1 MESHRSSKR
10 RIAERGGTSR
20 TDAVETTA
28 GTDLGTGIG
37 AVETTAGTDLGTGI
51 GANTENRMRIDKGL
65 GAGRMT

>member
-1 MESHRSSKR
+1 MRRVRREDRMESYRSSKR

-37 AVETTAGTDLGTGI
+37 AH
-51 GANTENRMRIDKGL
+51 TENRMRIDKGL
-65 GAGRMT
+65 GAGRMI

>member
-1 MESHRSSKR
+1 MESHRSSNR

-20 TDAVETTA
+20 TD
-28 GTDLGTGIG
+28 

>member
-1 MESHRSSKR
+1 MRQERREGHMESYESSRKI
-10 RIAERGGTSR
+10 IAERGGTSR

-37 AVETTAGTDLGTGI
+37 AH
-51 GANTENRMRIDKGL
+51 TENRMRIDKGL

>member
-1 MESHRSSKR
+1 MESYGSSTR

-37 AVETTAGTDLGTGI
+37 AYGK
-51 GANTENRMRIDKGL
+51 NTKRKTEGL

>member
-1 MESHRSSKR
+1 MESYVSSTKG
-10 RIAERGGTSR
+10 IAERGGTSR

-37 AVETTAGTDLGTGI
+37 AH
-51 GANTENRMRIDKGL
+51 TENRMRIDKGL

>member
-1 MESHRSSKR
+1 MESYVSSTK

-28 GTDLGTGIG
+28 ETDLGTGIE
-37 AVETTAGTDLGTGI
+37 AYRKNIEKK
-51 GANTENRMRIDKGL
+51 TEGL

>member
-1 MESHRSSKR
+1 MRRERREDRMESYRSSNR

-37 AVETTAGTDLGTGI
+37 AH
-51 GANTENRMRIDKGL
+51 TENRMRIDKGL
-65 GAGRMT
+65 GAGRMI

>member
-1 MESHRSSKR
+1 MESYASSKN

-37 AVETTAGTDLGTGI
+37 AYGK
-51 GANTENRMRIDKGL
+51 NTKRTNKGL
-65 GAGRMT
+65 EAGRMT

>member
-1 MESHRSSKR
+1 MESYRSSKR

-37 AVETTAGTDLGTGI
+37 AH
-51 GANTENRMRIDKGL
+51 TENRMRIDKGL
-65 GAGRMT
+65 GAGRMI

>member
-1 MESHRSSKR
+1 MESHRSSNR

-20 TDAVETTA
+20 TDAVETTTSR
-28 GTDLGTGIG
+28 TD